1 MKEREF
7 MKISYNVKKKRN
19 VTFIV
24 KGLED
29 LNRVYKEFD
38 IKDLNYNT
46 EITFEDELLSQDL
59 DKILCK
65 TNTIASVRNGY
76 RHTKT
81 QDSEY
86 TTNIVYVHVDLTK
99 LQNVMHDEM
108 YKYMLT
114 KICGIIKQ
122 KRKLRGNKK

>member
-1 MKEREF
+1 

-65 TNTIASVRNGY
+65 TNTVTSIRNGY
-76 RHTKT
+76 RCTKT

-86 TTNIVYVHVDLTK
+86 TTNIVYVHVDLSK